1 MKRPIIP
8 RHRHR
13 LGAGAVNGVDHGRF
27 VETVLDFCEAP
38 PHNFQMEVRHL
49 RYFAA
54 VASELHFARA
64 AERLN
69 IAPPTLSAQIKW
81 LEAHLGVELFTR
93 STKKKVEM
101 TFAGQQFQKR
111 ALALIESFE
120 QAERFA
126 REAARGEVGDV
137 RVGYVVSTATAGY
150 IKRVIELSRAASPNI
165 LIHIRRMET
174 LPQIRA
180 ISTGSLDIGFMRRVD
195 PYPAGIMAFD
205 LPLQRFCLAIH
216 RDHPLAKQKRIT
228 AAVLAKQ
235 NFVAYELDAEI
246 GFWRNIAAVLPPGT
260 IPKIVQRAPDAISLL
275 TLVSA
280 NVGISVIPES
290 FKNIISA
297 PVVMRNIVGPPRYSR
312 NSVVYRA
319 NEPSPAVRAVLKT
332 IRMAFASA

>member
-1 MKRPIIP
+1 
-8 RHRHR
+8 
-13 LGAGAVNGVDHGRF
+13 
-27 VETVLDFCEAP
+27 
-38 PHNFQMEVRHL
+38 MEIRHL

-137 RVGYVVSTATAGY
+137 RLGYIVSAVTAGHV
-150 IKRVIELSRAASPNI
+150 KRAVELARVKLPNV

-174 LPQIRA
+174 LLQIKA
-180 ISTGSLDIGFMRRVD
+180 ISSGSLDIGFMRRVD
-195 PYPAGIMAFD
+195 AFPAGIQAFN
-205 LPLQRFCLAIH
+205 LPRERYCLAVH
-216 RDHPLAKQKRIT
+216 RDHPLAKLKRIT
-228 AAVLAKQ
+228 PAVLAKQ
-235 NFVAYELDAEI
+235 NFVAYELDAELS
-246 GFWRNIAAVLPPGT
+246 FLRNIAAMLPPGA
-260 IPKIVQRAPDAISLL
+260 IPQIVQRAPDAVSLL
-275 TLVSA
+275 TLISA
-280 NVGISVIPES
+280 NVGVS
-290 FKNIISA
+290 IIAETLMNVADAS
-297 PVVMRNIVGPPRYSR
+297 VVMRNITGPPRYSQ
-312 NSVVYRA
+312 NAVVYRA
-319 NEPSPAVRAVLKT
+319 SEPSPAVRAVLKELRAT
-332 IRMAFASA
+332 FVSA